1 MRKKLKPTKHGNA
14 WRIRWTDAEGARRSE
29 THDKYDDA
37 LFALQRH
44 LVEKG
49 EARRGLRKTGLP
61 SKTFDDICDLWIE
74 TRVPGKRSGKK
85 DVEFI
90 RNDLRPAFGV
100 MKLVDI
106 RHQDIERFKVER
118 LERLSKK
125 SINLQLGLLGSL
137 LRLAQREGW
146 LVQIPEVRKFRL
158 SNNRNDFRFLKTSE
172 EVRRFLEAAEKE
184 GPVVGILYRTAVF
197 TGLRAGE
204 LAALQVSDIDFE
216 RGLITVKR
224 SFDGPTKSDQVRHV
238 PILEPLRGRLEAWT
252 ELVGAGLVFHNEVGR
267 MYEPCARVFQE
278 TLRRVLESAGL
289 PPKHLTF
296 HGLRHTF
303 ASHWVMA
310 GGDLFK
316 LQKMLGHA
324 TVQMTMRYS
333 HLVPTAFK
341 SDFDRLSKLAS

>member
-1 MRKKLKPTKHGNA
+1 MRKKLKPTKHGSG

-37 LFALQRH
+37 HFALQRH
-44 LVEKG
+44 LVAKG

-90 RNDLRPAFGV
+90 RNDLRPAFGG

-118 LERLSKK
+118 LDRLSKK
-125 SINLQLGLLGSL
+125 SINLLLGLLGSL

-158 SNNRNDFRFLKTSE
+158 PTNRNDFRFLKTQE
-172 EVRRFLEAAEKE
+172 EVRRFLDAADQEARL
-184 GPVVGILYRTAVF
+184 VGMLYRSAVF

-204 LAALQVSDIDFE
+204 LAALKVSDVDFE

-238 PILEPLRGRLEAWT
+238 PILEPLRGPLDAWT
-252 ELVGAGLVFHNEVGR
+252 DQLKTGLVFPNQSGR
-267 MYEPCARVFQE
+267 MFEPCSRVFQE
-278 TLRRVLESAGL
+278 TLRRVLESAGF
-289 PPKHLTF
+289 PPKHITF

-316 LQKMLGHA
+316 LQKILGHA
-324 TVQMTMRYS
+324 TVQMTMSYS
-333 HLVPTAFK
+333 HLVPTAFE
-341 SDFDRLSKLAS
+341 SDFDRLSRLAG